1 MADEHK
7 LDRDTLIKIIRAIPS
22 NIFFKDT
29 DQKYVFLSHYSEELG
44 IQSDREIYGKTDRE
58 LRKSSDN
65 IELAEAMDKEILET
79 GTGRQYVI
87 KTEVNG
93 IPKYVDIIKEP
104 VMDED
109 GKTIGIVGLM
119 NDVTMATQEL
129 SNMLE
134 NEKAYQEAMRAGAF
148 LAYNVNLSKDILK
161 DDLKEIIDG
170 KELNLLDILGMK
182 APCGYNEFIT
192 KWANTT
198 MRERSRQGFIDYHL
212 RERLI
217 SLYKSGQS
225 EISQELSIEIINN
238 EGNPELLWINENIL
252 LMQNVDKEVMAFI
265 TLKNITEERV
275 KEQEM
280 RKQLEEAVEEAVMAN
295 KAKDQFL
302 ANTSHEIRTPMNA
315 VIGMAEVLLREET
328 DPRKIEYLNNIKAAG
343 VHLLGIINNILD
355 FSKIESG
362 KIEII
367 PEVYEIRP
375 RLDRLT
381 KLLEERVSGKDVELI
396 FDVDERLPQFMY
408 GDATR
413 IRQVIINLVN
423 NAIKFTEKGFV
434 KVTVRVEEISDT
446 EVTEFICVEDSG
458 IGIKEEEMDQLF
470 GAFNRLD
477 KEKTAGIEGTG
488 LGLTLSKQLVELM
501 GGNIQVE
508 SEYGV
513 GTKFFFT
520 IKQGLVEESKI
531 KEKDDLEKKNEQDEK
546 LFKASKTKVLIADDS
561 AVNIK
566 VFKALVAPL
575 EMQIDTAEN
584 GKIATELIE
593 KNEYDLVFMDHMMPV
608 MNGIEATKYVRQ
620 LESDKRDVLII
631 ALTAN
636 AVVGVKEQFIEAGMN
651 DFISKPIQIKEL
663 LSVLRKYLP
672 SEYIE
677 EIS

>member
-7 LDRDTLIKIIRAIPS
+7 LDRDTLIRIINAIPS

-29 DQKYVFLSHYSEELG
+29 NQKYVFLSHYSEEPG
-44 IQSDREIYGKTDRE
+44 VQSDGNVYGKTDRE
-58 LRKSSDN
+58 LRKNSEN
-65 IELAEAMDKEILET
+65 INLAETMDSEILKT
-79 GTGRQYVI
+79 KTGRQYVI
-87 KTEVNG
+87 KTEVGG
-93 IPKYVDIIKEP
+93 IPKYVDVIKEP

-109 GKTIGIVGLM
+109 GNTIGIVGLM
-119 NDVTMATQEL
+119 NDVTLVTKEL
-129 SNMLE
+129 SNKLE

-161 DDLKEIIDG
+161 DDLKEVIDG
-170 KELNLLDILGMK
+170 EELNLLDILGMK
-182 APCGYNEFIT
+182 APCGYSEFVVN
-192 KWANTT
+192 WANT
-198 MRERSRQGFIDYHL
+198 MLVEKYRQEFIDHHS

-217 SLYKSGQS
+217 SLYMSGQS
-225 EISQELSIEIINN
+225 EIFKESYTEIINKD
-238 EGNPELLWINENIL
+238 GKPECFWMYESIL
-252 LMQNVDKEVMAFI
+252 LMQNVDKEVMAFV
-265 TLKNITEERV
+265 TLKNVTDERI
-275 KEQEM
+275 KEREM
-280 RKQLEEAVEEAVMAN
+280 RRQLEEAVEEAVMAN

-328 DPRKIEYLNNIKAAG
+328 DPRKVEYLNNIKAAG

-375 RLDRLT
+375 RLDRLI
-381 KLLEERVSGKDVELI
+381 KLLEERISGKDVELI

-434 KVTVRVEEISDT
+434 KVTVRVEEITDT

-531 KEKDDLEKKNEQDEK
+531 KEKNDLEKKNEQDEK
-546 LFKASKTKVLIADDS
+546 LFKAPKAKVLIADDS

-575 EMQIDTAEN
+575 KMQIDTAEN
-584 GKIATELIE
+584 GKIAADMIE